1 LLAPEKLLTAY
12 PLAVRLDRWLGN
24 RSVPDVGS

>member
-1 LLAPEKLLTAY
+1 LTAN
-12 PLAVRLDRWLGN
+12 PLAVRLDLWLSN

>member
-1 LLAPEKLLTAY
+1 LAPETLLTAN
-12 PLAVRLDRWLGN
+12 PLAVRLDLWLSN